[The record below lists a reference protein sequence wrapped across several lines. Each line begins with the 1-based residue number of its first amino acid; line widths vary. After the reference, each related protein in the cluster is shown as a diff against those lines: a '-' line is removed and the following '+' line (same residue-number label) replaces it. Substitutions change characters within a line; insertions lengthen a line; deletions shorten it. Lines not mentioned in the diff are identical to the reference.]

1 MVSSYRILYPLCSW
15 HVSMFRQNREK
26 QRENR
31 RKKYREEA
39 IERHNKCG
47 VKDLTAFNAV
57 NRIIEGDKAP
67 IILR

>member
-1 MVSSYRILYPLCSW
+1 MK
-15 HVSMFRQNREK
+15 NREK

-39 IERHNKCG
+39 IERHNNCG

-57 NRIIEGDKAP
+57 NRIIKGDKTP
-67 IILR
+67 ITLR

>member
-1 MVSSYRILYPLCSW
+1 MK
-15 HVSMFRQNREK
+15 NREK

-31 RKKYREEA
+31 RQKSREEA

-57 NRIIEGDKAP
+57 NRIIVGDKAP